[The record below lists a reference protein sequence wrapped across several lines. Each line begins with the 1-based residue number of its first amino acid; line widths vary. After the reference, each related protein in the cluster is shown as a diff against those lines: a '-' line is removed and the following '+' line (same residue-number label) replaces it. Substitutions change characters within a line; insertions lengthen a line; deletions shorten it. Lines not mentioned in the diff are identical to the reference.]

1 MMMKYGLDI
10 AVVAVMAA
18 ALSGC
23 EKELDFRYH
32 EIDPITVIEGGVT
45 ESGARVGI
53 TLTTPMDEPMER
65 RRLTDARVSVE
76 DMTDGGAVALAAG
89 DDGMFV
95 APEGFG
101 GVAGHRYR
109 LTVERDGMSFAA
121 ESEMLAPTVIT
132 DMEFEWIKMPYDH
145 VAVLQ
150 VTFEDDQRSS
160 GDCYWVRVYRNGEPY
175 RWSAVDDRTAS
186 GGYIS
191 EVIMT
196 TRRDTEE
203 EGDDD
208 VLLDGDTV
216 TVTVAPISQD
226 MHDYLSA
233 LMSGGSNGPRMFS
246 GDFCLG
252 YFLAAS
258 TDSRSMTFRPDE
270 IE

>member
-1 MMMKYGLDI
+1 MWASL
-10 AVVAVMAA
+10 
-18 ALSGC
+18 
-23 EKELDFRYH
+23 
-32 EIDPITVIEGGVT
+32 
-45 ESGARVGI
+45 
-53 TLTTPMDEPMER
+53 LTTPMDEPMER

-258 TDSRSMTFRPDE
+258 TDSRVGVTRFELATTRPQTRTLNRAELHPATASAAAGHRRSSMEKRIWLTGRLT
-270 IE
+270 